1 MGFHKHCS
9 RWGGVLYFVAGQ
21 CSGEILEQKTLPQPC
36 LSPALALP
44 QPCPSPLIDLPAQK
58 AEVTKQVC
66 PSRGGLLGPTVV
78 RDKLWLDSGGPPM
91 SPAFLLGS
99 GSLHS
104 LLWNIGASCP
114 ALCGLRVNTTSLSS
128 GSLEL
133 RADENENWVLK
144 DS

>member
-1 MGFHKHCS
+1 
-9 RWGGVLYFVAGQ
+9 
-21 CSGEILEQKTLPQPC
+21 
-36 LSPALALP
+36 
-44 QPCPSPLIDLPAQK
+44 
-58 AEVTKQVC
+58 
-66 PSRGGLLGPTVV
+66 
-78 RDKLWLDSGGPPM
+78 M

-114 ALCGLRVNTTSLSS
+114 ALCGLRVSTTSLSS